1 MDVNIL
7 LPQLG
12 NEIEEA
18 EIDSWLKAVGD
29 TVEKGEQVVV
39 VTTPKV
45 TIELEAPEAGTLKAI
60 LVEAGDIAS
69 VGAALG
75 VIETA

>member
-7 LPQLG
+7 VPQLG

-29 TVEKGEQVVV
+29 SVAEGEQVVV
-39 VTTPKV
+39 ITTPKV
-45 TIELEAPEAGTLKAI
+45 TIEIEAAASGTLKAI
-60 LVEAGDIAS
+60 LVEAGDIAE
-69 VGAALG
+69 VGTILG
-75 VIETA
+75 VIEAA

>member
-7 LPQLG
+7 VPQLG

-29 TVEKGEQVVV
+29 SVAEGEQIVVI
-39 VTTPKV
+39 TTPKV
-45 TIELEAPEAGTLKAI
+45 TIEIEAAASGMLKAI
-60 LVEAGDIAS
+60 LFEAGDIAE
-69 VGAALG
+69 VGAILG
-75 VIETA
+75 VIEAA